1 MGNGQLK
8 WLKKCRRHIGIKMLP
23 SMNNSGLY
31 LLPIQMTQTMKKR
44 KQLDELGPVA
54 HNKVDPFY
62 FIHGLKV

>member
-1 MGNGQLK
+1 
-8 WLKKCRRHIGIKMLP
+8 
-23 SMNNSGLY
+23 MNNSGLY